1 MKKPLQESLQQAVQ
15 KAWSEAVSRLQTVE
29 DEVSRR
35 FKQAVDRA
43 DQRLNTEE
51 VQRQLADFGKRLQ
64 QNSEALTQRIEENM
78 RSVFAKVKEP
88 LLDEL
93 ATLKTQ
99 ATALKSQAESLG
111 QRIESQLRRK
121 GKAGKTDAPP
131 PAGGS
136 SGEGDP
142 K

>member
-29 DEVSRR
+29 EEVSRR
-35 FKQAVDRA
+35 FKQAVDKA
-43 DQRLNTEE
+43 DQRLNTDE
-51 VQRQLADFGKRLQ
+51 VQRQLTDFGKRLQ

-99 ATALKSQAESLG
+99 STALKSQAELIG
-111 QRIESQLRRK
+111 QRIESLLRRK
-121 GKAGKTDAPP
+121 GKAQKADAAS

-136 SGEGDP
+136 PGEGDP